1 MITEQII
8 DKHADMERRITVL
21 EGERV
26 ALVAQSQRIESNTK
40 ELLDTFNALKGAW
53 AVLNAIGKLAKPLG
67 VIGAFCAAF
76 YTFKSGGGK

>member
-1 MITEQII
+1 MQ
-8 DKHADMERRITVL
+8 DQLYDHERRLKTL

-26 ALVAQSQRIESNTK
+26 ALVEQSQRIESNTQ
-40 ELLDTFNALKGAW
+40 ELLETFNALKGAW
-53 AVLNAIGKLAKPLG
+53 KVLNAIGKLAKPLG